1 MRTAIKINKVV
12 KVIDNEITVLDE
24 AFDYG
29 DGFKGLVGTRF
40 EPISKAFYKQ
50 QTTLSA
56 IEEKLQDCVNED
68 EVPNEYLYLDSGK
81 MSKNPHKRWAKAIK
95 EAGEAEQFMFDT
107 SYSELWGDLREQ
119 LGLTEKE
126 AYIFNCTG
134 GGRCFNSDDKFTHN
148 VELEKYLE
156 YEKS

>member
-29 DGFKGLVGTRF
+29 DGFKGLTGSVF
-40 EPISKAFYKQ
+40 EIISKDYFDE
-50 QTTLSA
+50 TLEPYLNDNKETLIYMAENFGDLSREI
-56 IEEKLQDCVNED
+56 IEGV
-68 EVPNEYLYLDSGK
+68 DSSEEGLT
-81 MSKNPHKRWAKAIK
+81 
-95 EAGEAEQFMFDT
+95 ELFFDT
-107 SYSELWGDLREQ
+107 SYRGLWDYLREE
-119 LGLTEKE
+119 LNLTEKE

-134 GGRCFNSDDKFTHN
+134 GGRCFNKDDKFTHN